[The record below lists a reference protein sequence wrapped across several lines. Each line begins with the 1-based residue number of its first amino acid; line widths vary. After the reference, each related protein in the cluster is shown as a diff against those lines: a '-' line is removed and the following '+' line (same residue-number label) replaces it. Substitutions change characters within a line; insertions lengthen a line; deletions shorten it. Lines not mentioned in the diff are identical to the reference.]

1 MKTKAGI
8 GTWLIRIFLIIWS
21 VLIVIPFAMMFLTST
36 KTNEEFYA
44 GVWSMPQN
52 PFATIASNFS
62 AAWAKGNFGQ
72 NFFNTVVIVG
82 GALLLALLLSVM
94 ISYAIARKEFRGKK
108 TVHTL
113 LLIGLL
119 TSCMVGLTPMFI
131 LARFLGLFNT
141 RFVLIIL
148 FAARAMPF
156 CCFIMISFLKSIPVD
171 LEEAAMIDGA
181 SNLQTFTRIIIP
193 LTRPAFV
200 SAGIFLF
207 IDYWSDYMY
216 GLMFISSKSKNT
228 ISMGMLQFRVV
239 SGFKI
244 DWGITCAACVIFI
257 APILILYCLFHKQVM
272 GGLTA
277 GSVKG

>member
-1 MKTKAGI
+1 MKAKAGI

-21 VLIVIPFAMMFLTST
+21 ILIIIPFAMMFLTST
-36 KTNEEFYA
+36 KTNQEFYA
-44 GVWSMPQN
+44 GIWSMPQN
-52 PFATIASNFS
+52 AIATIGENFS

-72 NFFNTVVIVG
+72 NFLNTVIIVG

-108 TVHTL
+108 TIHTL

-156 CCFIMISFLKSIPVD
+156 CCFIMISFLQSIPID

-181 SNLQTFTRIIIP
+181 SNTQTFTRIIIP

-257 APILILYCLFHKQVM
+257 APILLMYCLFHKQVM

>member
-1 MKTKAGI
+1 MKTKSGL
-8 GTWLIRIFLIIWS
+8 GTWLIRLFMILWSILII
-21 VLIVIPFAMMFLTST
+21 IPFAMMFLTSA

-44 GVWSMPQN
+44 GIWNLPKN
-52 PFATIASNFS
+52 PGETLAANFS
-62 AAWAKGNFGQ
+62 AAWAKGNFGA
-72 NFFNTVVIVG
+72 NFLNTVIIVG
-82 GALLLALLLSVM
+82 CALFVALLLSVM
-94 ISYAIARKEFRGKK
+94 VSYAIARKEFKGKQ

-156 CCFIMISFLKSIPVD
+156 CCFIMISFLKSIPYE

-181 SNLQTFTRIIIP
+181 TNSKIFTQIIIP

-244 DWGITCAACVIFI
+244 DWGVTCAACVIFI
-257 APILILYCLFHKQVM
+257 APILLLYILFHKQVM